1 MKKNS
6 CRFVFTNLR
15 YEYTLLFALC
25 QLIVT
30 LSLDKEFISYIIY
43 IP

>member
-1 MKKNS
+1 MKKKL
-6 CRFVFTNLR
+6 CRFAFTNLR

-25 QLIVT
+25 QLINPS
-30 LSLDKEFISYIIY
+30 SLDKEFISYIIY